1 MSIRNDI
8 ETQAF
13 IELLYERS
21 GRTNG
26 LFTGLFQAWS
36 KATSLKLG
44 KMSWTE
50 LLSQAGIPDAPG
62 YQECLEICRKKPKK
76 QERRKGKRK

>member
-1 MSIRNDI
+1 MSEAD
-8 ETQAF
+8 EQ
-13 IELLYERS
+13 
-21 GRTNG
+21 
-26 LFTGLFQAWS
+26 TGATPDSS
-36 KATSLKLG
+36 KPGQKQPSLKLG

-76 QERRKGKRK
+76 PERRKKGKRK